1 MPPPGDPSPHSVM
14 CSWPVSSL
22 NPILLDLYGGF
33 ITQAKLTKS
42 PAFGNRQLSQPP
54 ARLHSWEARSVE
66 LKGFNPLTNRFDFPD
81 NQSPPLG
88 VVPVWPHQH
97 NKRHLYYSPHLGNF
111 KGFRSS
117 VPEIRWLTRLNNE
130 QKHEATPIPSRFS
143 QCTRSEHLSHASN
156 TSFLLWI
163 AVSQDWTQLGNPLA
177 PLALAGLIHVF
188 SECWLVKSGLGHSW
202 VASFT

>member
-1 MPPPGDPSPHSVM
+1 MRHAQGKCGERYGAPMPPPGDPSPHSVM

-117 VPEIRWLTRLNNE
+117 VPETRWLTRLNNE
-130 QKHEATPIPSRFS
+130 QKHEATPV
-143 QCTRSEHLSHASN
+143 
-156 TSFLLWI
+156 SF
-163 AVSQDWTQLGNPLA
+163 
-177 PLALAGLIHVF
+177 F
-188 SECWLVKSGLGHSW
+188 
-202 VASFT
+202 FF